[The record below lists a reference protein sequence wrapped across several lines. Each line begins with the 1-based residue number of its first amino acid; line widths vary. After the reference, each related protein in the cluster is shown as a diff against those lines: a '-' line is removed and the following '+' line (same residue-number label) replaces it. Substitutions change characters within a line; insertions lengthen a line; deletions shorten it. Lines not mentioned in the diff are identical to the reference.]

1 MNLKK
6 LATISLLLFIVVS
19 VAYFVYDE
27 MRLNSAIKK
36 VAAGSID
43 SGDPILP
50 GDYVTLYYFH
60 GNIRC
65 QTCLDM
71 ESNAKKVLDTY
82 FSSRV
87 EDGALRWQ
95 VVNIDLPENY
105 RYVDEYII
113 MYNTLVIQS
122 YKNGE
127 AGEWKE
133 LWKAWDLTEKGEQYI
148 QYVRDEIASFLEEN

>member
-6 LATISLLLFIVVS
+6 LATFSLLLFVVVS

-27 MRLNSAIKK
+27 IRLNSLVQKPE
-36 VAAGSID
+36 AGSTD
-43 SGDPILP
+43 SGDTSLIE
-50 GDYVTLYYFH
+50 DYVTLYYFH
-60 GNIRC
+60 GTIRC

-71 ESNAKKVLDTY
+71 ESNAKKVLETY

-87 EDGALRWQ
+87 ENGTLRWQ

-105 RYVDEYII
+105 HYVDEYII

-122 YKNGE
+122 YKNDE

-133 LWKAWDLTEKGEQYI
+133 LWEAWDLSEKGERYI
-148 QYVRDEIASFLEEN
+148 QYVRDEVASFLEVN

>member
-6 LATISLLLFIVVS
+6 LATFSLLLFVVVS

-27 MRLNSAIKK
+27 IRLNSLVQKPE
-36 VAAGSID
+36 AGSTD
-43 SGDPILP
+43 SGDKFLP

-60 GNIRC
+60 GTIRC

-71 ESNAKKVLDTY
+71 ESNAKKVLETY

-87 EDGALRWQ
+87 EDGTLRWQ

-105 RYVDEYII
+105 HYVDEYII

-122 YKNGE
+122 YKNDE

-133 LWKAWDLTEKGEQYI
+133 LWEAWDLSEKGERYI
-148 QYVRDEIASFLEEN
+148 QYVRDEVASFLEVN

>member
-6 LATISLLLFIVVS
+6 LATFSLLLFVVVS

-27 MRLNSAIKK
+27 IRLSSVVQKPE
-36 VAAGSID
+36 AGSTD
-43 SGDPILP
+43 SGDPALP
-50 GDYVTLYYFH
+50 KDYVTLYYFH
-60 GNIRC
+60 GTIRC

-71 ESNAKKVLDTY
+71 ESNAKKVLETY

-87 EDGALRWQ
+87 EDGTLRWQ

-105 RYVDEYII
+105 HFVDEYII

-122 YKNGE
+122 YKNNE
-127 AGEWKE
+127 AAEWKE
-133 LWKAWDLTEKGEQYI
+133 LWEAWDLSEKGERYI
-148 QYVRDEIASFLEEN
+148 QYVRDEVASFLEVN